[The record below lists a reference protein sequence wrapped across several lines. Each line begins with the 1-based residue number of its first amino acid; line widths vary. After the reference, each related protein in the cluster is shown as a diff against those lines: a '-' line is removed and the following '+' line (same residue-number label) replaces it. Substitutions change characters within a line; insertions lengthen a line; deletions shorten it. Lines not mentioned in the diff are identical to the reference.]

1 MEKGKFLQAL
11 LINKNINHLKE
22 WAGRITHNDSSGVP
36 IFWRFGYDSYGQIE
50 DEELNDLI
58 SNLVIDYV
66 EGKVKDLQIEFDK
79 I

>member
-11 LINKNINHLKE
+11 LINKNINHLNQ
-22 WAGRITHNDSSGVP
+22 WAERITHNDVSGVP
-36 IFWRFGYDSYGQIE
+36 IFWRFGYDGDGQIE
-50 DEELNDLI
+50 DEELNELI